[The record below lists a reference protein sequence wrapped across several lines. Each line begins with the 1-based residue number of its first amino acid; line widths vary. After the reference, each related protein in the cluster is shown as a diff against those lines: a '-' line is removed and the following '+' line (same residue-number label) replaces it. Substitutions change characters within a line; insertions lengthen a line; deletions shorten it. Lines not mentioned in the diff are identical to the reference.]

1 MSCMPCDVAGAGVCR
16 ICRVYVAG
24 AGVCRVCRVM
34 SQVQVYVVY
43 AV

>member
-16 ICRVYVAG
+16 VR
-24 AGVCRVCRVM
+24 RVM